1 MRRASDA
8 VRVYRLLCDRPY
20 RAKQIAEL
28 LGNKERY
35 TYRVLH
41 DLLKSGYVGVTKSY
55 YHKLEIPTPTIYNPQ
70 P

>member
-41 DLLKSGYVGVTKSY
+41 DLLNPGYVGVTKS
-55 YHKLEIPTPTIYNPQ
+55 
-70 P
+70 